1 MGAFSQSL
9 SLEDDMLSIY
19 EESCKSA
26 PSGRVVICQN
36 VHKLAKS
43 DSLFYTDVVVK
54 NQVSL
59 HALIDSGSMAC
70 TMSEEAEQKLRS
82 AGLCSQGSEMNTDI
96 VLVGCGGMQVTPKCV
111 FQLEMSVYGQ
121 EVSVP
126 TLIVP
131 GQHDQLILGSNVIKH
146 LICQLK
152 QTLSYW
158 RVMNKPESTDDSEVE
173 HFLNMLSGVN
183 RWKGK
188 VIPDIIGTAKLTQ
201 AVTLLPRHE
210 HLVWARLPVSA
221 PVSEGSAVLVDAPR
235 SQSHKKNIMVGR
247 AVATMSGDRWVPVKI
262 INPSDK
268 PVTLRRNAKVAD
280 VFPCVAL
287 EDLEMSGVHT
297 PRTNLQV
304 HSQDIRVADTGS
316 LLPPP
321 SVSQFSD
328 ALQKIGLGDIDIDSC
343 DVSPHWKEQLF
354 NLLQKYEGVFS
365 RGKLDCGEAPGF
377 VHRIHLTDTRPF
389 RLPYRRVPPGHYL
402 KLRQVLSEMEE
413 K

>member
-152 QTLSYW
+152 QTPSYW

-321 SVSQFSD
+321 S
-328 ALQKIGLGDIDIDSC
+328 C
-343 DVSPHWKEQLF
+343 
-354 NLLQKYEGVFS
+354 
-365 RGKLDCGEAPGF
+365 
-377 VHRIHLTDTRPF
+377 
-389 RLPYRRVPPGHYL
+389 
-402 KLRQVLSEMEE
+402 LSVQRCLAENWTG
-413 K
+413 